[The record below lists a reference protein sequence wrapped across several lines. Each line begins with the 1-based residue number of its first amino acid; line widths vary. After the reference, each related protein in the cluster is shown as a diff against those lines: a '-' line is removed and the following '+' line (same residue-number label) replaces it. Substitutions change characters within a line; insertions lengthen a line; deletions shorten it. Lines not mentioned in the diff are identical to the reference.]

1 MPLEYTHRGP
11 HQPSP
16 LVHTFLGRPRP
27 ARSTRGLADH
37 LAPRPAAPRPAP
49 RPAPTQPPRPTA
61 TPQSPPVTTQPSPR
75 PATTQPRP
83 APTQPPRPPVP
94 QPADP
99 PPPVAEVGA
108 PRVSEKVTVLD
119 RERPVTTLRAPD
131 RTGGTVRATLT
142 WRPQL
147 SRAGV
152 RLSTDVHLGCLWE
165 LRDGPAG
172 IVQDLGGTF
181 SAPGFGARQVL
192 RLGPRSEEAGEELL
206 LDLRHVDAL
215 RRMVLFAT
223 GRRGRP
229 DWAALDA
236 VLTVR
241 LPPASG
247 CASPWTHRPDRR

>member
-1 MPLEYTHRGP
+1 M
-11 HQPSP
+11 
-16 LVHTFLGRPRP
+16 
-27 ARSTRGLADH
+27 
-37 LAPRPAAPRPAP
+37 
-49 RPAPTQPPRPTA
+49 
-61 TPQSPPVTTQPSPR
+61 
-75 PATTQPRP
+75 
-83 APTQPPRPPVP
+83 
-94 QPADP
+94 
-99 PPPVAEVGA
+99 
-108 PRVSEKVTVLD
+108 LD
-119 RERPVTTLRAPD
+119 RERPVTTLRAAQ
-131 RTGGTVRATLT
+131 RSGGTVRATLT

-172 IVQDLGGTF
+172 IVQDLGGAF

-192 RLGPRSEEAGEELL
+192 RLGPRSEETGEELL

-223 GRRGRP
+223 GRRRSP

-241 LPPASG
+241 LPTGERLRVALEPPPGPALS
-247 CASPWTHRPDRR
+247 CAVVSVHNVGGDLVLRRELDYLDGPQRAVAEAYGWDLPFGPDGTSVPTTR